1 MKREIE
7 IKSTTVN
14 KKLKFNR
21 FLIKL
26 IQIAQ
31 ELEGLPKNEQ
41 MNRLINLIKEE
52 KNEWIGYCI
61 QI

>member
-52 KNEWIGYCI
+52 KNE
-61 QI
+61 